1 MKEEKTELNLDNP
14 IFVYY
19 FNCNNKSRQ
28 TVEQSCNEL
37 VKSFNVYSNATFW
50 IVPTDTE
57 GTRIECI
64 YKGNGVKDYENF
76 SIFVKEISDLVD
88 SGEFHKL
95 KSVIRSYQLKNI
107 FE

>member
-1 MKEEKTELNLDNP
+1 MEEEKIELNLDNP

-19 FNCNNKSRQ
+19 FNCDNKSKQ
-28 TVEQSCNEL
+28 TVENCCAEL
-37 VKSFNVYSNATFW
+37 IKSFSVYNNITFW

-57 GTRIECI
+57 GTRIECV
-64 YKGNGVKDYENF
+64 YKGNGVKDYDNF
-76 SIFVKEISDLVD
+76 IIFVKEISDLVD
-88 SGEFHKL
+88 CGEFHKL